1 MNIKPIT
8 KVRNQI
14 EVLKGEIERKHL
26 MIKNGGNDWGGVE
39 KHQELLGY
47 MEMHLKGLLVKEKE
61 LAL

>member
-1 MNIKPIT
+1 
-8 KVRNQI
+8 
-14 EVLKGEIERKHL
+14 